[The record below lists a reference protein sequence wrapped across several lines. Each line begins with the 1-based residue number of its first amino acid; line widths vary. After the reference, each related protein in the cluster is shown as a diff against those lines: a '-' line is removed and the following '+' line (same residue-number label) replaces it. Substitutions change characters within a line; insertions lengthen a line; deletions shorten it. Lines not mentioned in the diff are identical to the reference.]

1 MCPVRPRPGCARD
14 VVHDRPR
21 TAQGR
26 RCRHRWESVSPF
38 AVRLPTGSARV
49 RRWVLRAAT
58 FAVALCAL
66 ASTTRARH
74 GALRCRAA
82 RLQRRGVSFRRRPR
96 RCGHHRRGRQVRR
109 TGPFRRRD
117 ASRRVGGG
125 PCPGRGL
132 LWHRESPAAPEQPVL
147 TKAGDR
153 HTANVTF
160 PATGGVLRGTV
171 AVRGGR
177 STEGARLT
185 TMPVG
190 AGGPT
195 VAHAGTDGAYEM
207 AVPAGAQHL
216 RVSSR
221 LGVERFWP
229 GMPLWWGPDATPPLR
244 VADGQQVDLTNTGDD
259 DVQMSSRRPSRGAPG
274 DGRRPTHA
282 AERPRPTRP
291 RTPAQ
296 ASPAPA
302 DHRGMERRRDASAGV
317 ERP

>member
-49 RRWVLRAAT
+49 RRWVLRAGT

-190 AGGPT
+190 AGARRSRTPGPT
-195 VAHAGTDGAYEM
+195 ARTRW
-207 AVPAGAQHL
+207 P
-216 RVSSR
+216 SR
-221 LGVERFWP
+221 LE
-229 GMPLWWGPDATPPLR
+229 L
-244 VADGQQVDLTNTGDD
+244 NTYASRAASA
-259 DVQMSSRRPSRGAPG
+259 SSASGLGCRSGGA
-274 DGRRPTHA
+274 
-282 AERPRPTRP
+282 PTRP
-291 RTPAQ
+291 RRSGSQTD
-296 ASPAPA
+296 S
-302 DHRGMERRRDASAGV
+302 RST
-317 ERP
+317 